1 MMNPSKGLN
10 KVMLIGWVDGDPE
23 LRQTPN
29 GRAVATFTIVV
40 PRSWVSGEGE
50 RHEENEWFNIVA
62 WNSLAEY
69 VDEELGDKQQVYI
82 EGRLQTRRW
91 QDNSGRRHF
100 RTEVVAQ
107 ELLALADSIGVD
119 Y

>member
-1 MMNPSKGLN
+1 MNPSKGLN
-10 KVMLIGWVDGDPE
+10 KVMLIGRVDGDPE
-23 LRQTPN
+23 LRHTPN

-40 PRSWVSGEGE
+40 PRSWVSGEGD
-50 RHEENEWFNIVA
+50 RHEESEWFNIVA
-62 WNSLAEY
+62 WNSLAEFAG
-69 VDEELGDKQQVYI
+69 DELRENQQVYI

-91 QDNSGRRHF
+91 QDSGGRRHF

-107 ELLALADSIGVD
+107 ELLALADSAGVD

>member
-1 MMNPSKGLN
+1 MNASKGLN
-10 KVMLIGWVDGDPE
+10 KVMLIGCMEGDPE
-23 LRQTPN
+23 LRHTPN
-29 GRAVATFTIVV
+29 GRPVVTFTIVV

-50 RHEENEWFNIVA
+50 RHEENEWFNVVA
-62 WNSLAEY
+62 WNGLAEFAE
-69 VDEELGDKQQVYI
+69 DQLSNNQQVYI

-107 ELLALADSIGVD
+107 EIVALADSADVGF
-119 Y
+119 

>member
-1 MMNPSKGLN
+1 MNPSKGLN
-10 KVMLIGWVDGDPE
+10 KVMLIGWVDGNTE
-23 LRQTPN
+23 VRHTPN

-50 RHEENEWFNIVA
+50 QHEENEWFNIVA
-62 WNSLAEY
+62 WNSLAGFAGEHLN
-69 VDEELGDKQQVYI
+69 ENQQVYI

-91 QDNSGRRHF
+91 QDSSGRRHF

-107 ELLALADSIGVD
+107 EILALADSADVD
-119 Y
+119 FD

>member
-1 MMNPSKGLN
+1 MTESKGLN
-10 KVMLIGWVDGDPE
+10 KVMLIGSVDGDPE
-23 LRQTPN
+23 LRYTPN
-29 GRAVATFTIVV
+29 GRPVATFTIVV
-40 PRSWVSGEGE
+40 PRAWVSGEGDQ
-50 RHEENEWFNIVA
+50 HEESEWFNIVA

-69 VDEELGDKQQVYI
+69 VGDHLSANQQVYI

-91 QDNSGRRHF
+91 QDSSGRRHF

-107 ELLALADSIGVD
+107 ELLALAESTGVD